1 MSLERRGLRIKRGF
15 AHEVGKMGQEAMS
28 AWSMTQRVLFQELL
42 GPGLN
47 WEVAAN

>member
-28 AWSMTQRVLFQELL
+28 AWGLTPGALFHELF